1 MSFIVLPSRF
11 PASLV
16 QQAHVEW
23 PVWQVQL
30 VNFGAHGPDTAL
42 LLLAIAPL

>member
-1 MSFIVLPSRF
+1 
-11 PASLV
+11 V

-42 LLLAIAPL
+42 LLLAIAPLWLVAAPCLGAL